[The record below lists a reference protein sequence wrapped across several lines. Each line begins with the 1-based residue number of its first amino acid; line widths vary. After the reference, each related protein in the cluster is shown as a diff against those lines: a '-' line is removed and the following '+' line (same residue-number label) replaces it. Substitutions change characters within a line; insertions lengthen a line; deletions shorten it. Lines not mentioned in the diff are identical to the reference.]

1 MDGVFVSFLAR
12 FLTSVENQIEPNQED
27 LKAVAQALIQVGDYG
42 ESFKKAFFLA
52 DSRGRKAKTNDIQ
65 QKSNDFYSMSMGFL
79 AGGAPFWLVSF
90 LSNVNQQKTPELM
103 VLKSVATA
111 LKEVSCGNQSFKS
124 AFGLLKKTGQKDELC
139 FTQIPFSDV
148 LQSPLWL
155 IYHEYRRQRKRF
167 NYEQALLNVQDR
179 DHRRRSVRHIERII
193 KHIEDHHLYIFD
205 IVSHSQRRNWSF
217 FIKNRRNLEKFS
229 LSEAIQVI
237 SVEQNITERDVC
249 LEFFKLYQEVAIIKK
264 FVRVYHG
271 RSYYPNR
278 LTKLV
283 KSELQAFSI
292 LQNQL

>member
-1 MDGVFVSFLAR
+1 
-12 FLTSVENQIEPNQED
+12 
-27 LKAVAQALIQVGDYG
+27 
-42 ESFKKAFFLA
+42 
-52 DSRGRKAKTNDIQ
+52 
-65 QKSNDFYSMSMGFL
+65 
-79 AGGAPFWLVSF
+79 
-90 LSNVNQQKTPELM
+90 
-103 VLKSVATA
+103 
-111 LKEVSCGNQSFKS
+111 
-124 AFGLLKKTGQKDELC
+124 
-139 FTQIPFSDV
+139 
-148 LQSPLWL
+148 
-155 IYHEYRRQRKRF
+155 
-167 NYEQALLNVQDR
+167 
-179 DHRRRSVRHIERII
+179 
-193 KHIEDHHLYIFD
+193 
-205 IVSHSQRRNWSF
+205 VSHSQRRNWSF